1 MTKIAYY
8 KNRTIDE
15 TRPVQ
20 VYRNLNKKGYRWSVR
35 QSGLVVAHA
44 NSIYLKG
51 CKFVV
56 NERGRLWV
64 LRNNIKTVHAYVEGW
79 YQANRP
85 RVKFV
90 QPVFYNP
97 YAYKS
102 FMIFDYFFYGQG
114 RKINNARFV
123 WLGDNVMF
131 YGKL

>member
-1 MTKIAYY
+1 MSKTASY

-15 TRPVQ
+15 TIPIQ
-20 VYRNLNKKGYRWSVR
+20 VYRNLSKKGYRWSVR
-35 QSGLVVAHA
+35 QNGLVVAHT
-44 NSIYLKG
+44 NSIYLKD

-56 NERGRLWV
+56 NERGRQWV
-64 LRNNIKTVHAYVEGW
+64 LKNKIKTVHAYVEGI
-79 YQANRP
+79 YQVNRP